1 MNMELLFVIPTLI
14 VLTVICLER
23 RARLKAEREKEWE
36 TTKKKYKYKDW
47 RY

>member
-1 MNMELLFVIPTLI
+1 MSIELLFAIPTLI
-14 VLTVICLER
+14 VLMAICLER

-36 TTKKKYKYKDW
+36 ETKKKYKYKDW